1 MSAYRR
7 STSINSQRSGSSIYR
22 RQMSRDV
29 SGSVRLG
36 SIRRQ
41 TSRGNLSFKLTIEM
55 IHLFIISEI
64 IALVIIIS
72 MNQNN
77 YYNIRKTLKF

>member
-36 SIRRQ
+36 SFKRQ
-41 TSRGNLSFKLTIEM
+41 TPRGKHHIKDETNKYFEIKYFDY
-55 IHLFIISEI
+55 HLIT
-64 IALVIIIS
+64 
-72 MNQNN
+72 
-77 YYNIRKTLKF
+77 K

>member
-1 MSAYRR
+1 MSTYRR

-41 TSRGNLSFKLTIEM
+41 TSRGKNHIKVETDKYF
-55 IHLFIISEI
+55 EI
-64 IALVIIIS
+64 
-72 MNQNN
+72 
-77 YYNIRKTLKF
+77 